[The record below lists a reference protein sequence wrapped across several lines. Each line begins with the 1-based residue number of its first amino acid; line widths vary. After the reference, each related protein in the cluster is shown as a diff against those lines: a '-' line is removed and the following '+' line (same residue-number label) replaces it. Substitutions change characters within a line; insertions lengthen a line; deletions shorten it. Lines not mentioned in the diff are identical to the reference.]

1 MNNHQKIQKEPL
13 PAASQANYNPHDDS
27 FDMMAEPDGP
37 ELDSRG
43 QHDRLGAVNIFSA
56 YTTDKEDFRSNY
68 PEQARESIY

>member
-1 MNNHQKIQKEPL
+1 
-13 PAASQANYNPHDDS
+13 
-27 FDMMAEPDGP
+27 MMAEPDGP
-37 ELDSRG
+37 ELDSCG